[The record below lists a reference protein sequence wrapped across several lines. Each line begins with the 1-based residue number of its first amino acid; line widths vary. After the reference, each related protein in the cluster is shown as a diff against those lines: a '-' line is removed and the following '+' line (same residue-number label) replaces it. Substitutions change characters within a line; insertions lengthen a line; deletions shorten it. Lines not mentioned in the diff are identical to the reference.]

1 MPEKFARKYDVPGII
16 KKYNEMRKDIER
28 RKHEM
33 KNIVVCIG
41 NGLLSEAIIRMLK
54 SSGEFKPFRVLVQKK
69 SNVANDCKAL
79 SADIL
84 LMDVSYASGTT
95 IETRLNEV
103 KQVKRNAPSCKL
115 VMLCDE
121 NSAPDIAREVANA
134 KKDGLID
141 AFFYSSVT
149 EKYLTAAL
157 ASL

>member
-1 MPEKFARKYDVPGII
+1 
-16 KKYNEMRKDIER
+16 
-28 RKHEM
+28 M

-41 NGLLSEAIIRMLK
+41 NGLLSEAIIKMLK
-54 SSGEFKPFRVLVQKK
+54 DSGEFKPFRVLIQKN
-69 SNVANDCKAL
+69 SNIANDCEAL
-79 SADIL
+79 FADIL
-84 LMDVSYASGTT
+84 LLDVSYASGTT
-95 IETRLNEV
+95 METRLKEV
-103 KQVKRNAPSCKL
+103 KQVREKIPPCKL

>member
-1 MPEKFARKYDVPGII
+1 
-16 KKYNEMRKDIER
+16 
-28 RKHEM
+28 M

-41 NGLLSEAIIRMLK
+41 NGLLSEAIIKMLK
-54 SSGEFKPFRVLVQKK
+54 NSGEFKPFRVLIQKN
-69 SNVANDCKAL
+69 SNIANDCEVL

-84 LMDVSYASGTT
+84 LLDVSYASGTT
-95 IETRLNEV
+95 METRLNEV
-103 KQVKRNAPSCKL
+103 KQVREKIPPCKL

>member
-1 MPEKFARKYDVPGII
+1 M
-16 KKYNEMRKDIER
+16 KK
-28 RKHEM
+28 
-33 KNIVVCIG
+33 IVVCIG
-41 NGLLSEAIIRMLK
+41 NGLLSEAIVQMLK
-54 SSGEFKPFRVLVQKK
+54 QSGEFQPIRVLVQKR
-69 SNVANDCKAL
+69 SGVVRDCEAI

-103 KQVKRNAPSCKL
+103 KQVRQNAPSCKL

-121 NSAPDIAREVANA
+121 NSAPDIAHAVANA
-134 KKDGLID
+134 KKDRLID

>member
-1 MPEKFARKYDVPGII
+1 
-16 KKYNEMRKDIER
+16 
-28 RKHEM
+28 M

-41 NGLLSEAIIRMLK
+41 NGLLSEAIIKMLK
-54 SSGEFKPFRVLVQKK
+54 NSGEFNPFRVLVEKK
-69 SNVANDCKAL
+69 SNIVNDCEAL

-84 LMDVSYASGTT
+84 LMDVSYASGAT
-95 IETRLNEV
+95 IETRLNEAM
-103 KQVKRNAPSCKL
+103 QVRRNTPLCKL

-121 NSAPDIAREVANA
+121 NSAPDIARKVTDA

-141 AFFYSSVT
+141 AFFFSSVT

>member
-1 MPEKFARKYDVPGII
+1 
-16 KKYNEMRKDIER
+16 
-28 RKHEM
+28 M

-41 NGLLSEAIIRMLK
+41 NGLLSEAIIKMLQ
-54 SSGEFKPFRVLVQKK
+54 SSGEFIPFRVLVQKK
-69 SNVANDCKAL
+69 DGIATDCEAL

-95 IETRLNEV
+95 FETRLNEA
-103 KQVKRNAPSCKL
+103 KQVRERTPLCKV

-121 NSAPDIAREVANA
+121 NSSPDIAREVANA
-134 KKDGLID
+134 KKGGLID
-141 AFFYSSVT
+141 SFFYSSVT

>member
-1 MPEKFARKYDVPGII
+1 
-16 KKYNEMRKDIER
+16 
-28 RKHEM
+28 M

-41 NGLLSEAIIRMLK
+41 NGLLSEAIIKMLQ

-69 SNVANDCKAL
+69 TNIASDCEAL

-84 LMDVSYASGTT
+84 LMDVSYASGATY
-95 IETRLNEV
+95 ETRLLEAR
-103 KQVKRNAPSCKL
+103 QVRGRIPSCKL

-121 NSAPDIAREVANA
+121 NSSPDIAREVANA

>member
-1 MPEKFARKYDVPGII
+1 
-16 KKYNEMRKDIER
+16 
-28 RKHEM
+28 M

-41 NGLLSEAIIRMLK
+41 NGLLSEAIIKMLK
-54 SSGEFKPFRVLVQKK
+54 NSGEFKPFRVLIQKN
-69 SNVANDCKAL
+69 SNIANDCEAL

-84 LMDVSYASGTT
+84 FLDVSYASGTT
-95 IETRLNEV
+95 METRLKEV
-103 KQVKRNAPSCKL
+103 KQVREKIPTCKL

-121 NSAPDIAREVANA
+121 NSSPDIAREVANA

>member
-1 MPEKFARKYDVPGII
+1 
-16 KKYNEMRKDIER
+16 
-28 RKHEM
+28 M

-41 NGLLSEAIIRMLK
+41 NGLLSEAIIKMLQ

-69 SNVANDCKAL
+69 SNIVSDCEAL

-84 LMDVSYASGTT
+84 LMDASYAFGTT
-95 IETRLNEV
+95 FETRLNEARRV
-103 KQVKRNAPSCKL
+103 REKIPLCKL

-121 NSAPDIAREVANA
+121 NASPDIAHEVANA

-149 EKYLTAAL
+149 EKYLIAAL

>member
-1 MPEKFARKYDVPGII
+1 
-16 KKYNEMRKDIER
+16 
-28 RKHEM
+28 M

-41 NGLLSEAIIRMLK
+41 NGLLSEAIIKMLQN
-54 SSGEFKPFRVLVQKK
+54 SGEFNPFRVLIQKK
-69 SNVANDCKAL
+69 SNIANDCEAL

-84 LMDVSYASGTT
+84 LLDVSYASGTT
-95 IETRLNEV
+95 METRLNEV
-103 KQVKRNAPSCKL
+103 KQVREKIPSCKL

>member
-1 MPEKFARKYDVPGII
+1 
-16 KKYNEMRKDIER
+16 
-28 RKHEM
+28 M

-41 NGLLSEAIIRMLK
+41 NGLLSEAIIKMLK
-54 SSGEFKPFRVLVQKK
+54 NSGEFKPFRVLIQKN
-69 SNVANDCKAL
+69 SNIANDCEAL
-79 SADIL
+79 STDIL
-84 LMDVSYASGTT
+84 LLDVSYASGTT
-95 IETRLNEV
+95 METRLNEV
-103 KQVKRNAPSCKL
+103 KQVREKIPLCKL

-157 ASL
+157 ASR

>member
-1 MPEKFARKYDVPGII
+1 
-16 KKYNEMRKDIER
+16 
-28 RKHEM
+28 
-33 KNIVVCIG
+33 
-41 NGLLSEAIIRMLK
+41 MLK
-54 SSGEFKPFRVLVQKK
+54 NSGEFKPFRVLIQKK
-69 SNVANDCKAL
+69 SNIANDCEAL

-84 LMDVSYASGTT
+84 LLDVSYASGTT
-95 IETRLNEV
+95 METRLKEV
-103 KQVKRNAPSCKL
+103 KQVREKIPSCKL

-121 NSAPDIAREVANA
+121 NSAPDIARDVANA

>member
-1 MPEKFARKYDVPGII
+1 
-16 KKYNEMRKDIER
+16 
-28 RKHEM
+28 M

-41 NGLLSEAIIRMLK
+41 NGLLSEAIMNMLR
-54 SSGEFKPFRVLVQKK
+54 SSGEFKPFRLLVQKK
-69 SNVANDCKAL
+69 SNIASDCEAVA
-79 SADIL
+79 ADIL

-95 IETRLNEV
+95 METRLKEV
-103 KQVKRNAPSCKL
+103 KQVREIIPTCKL